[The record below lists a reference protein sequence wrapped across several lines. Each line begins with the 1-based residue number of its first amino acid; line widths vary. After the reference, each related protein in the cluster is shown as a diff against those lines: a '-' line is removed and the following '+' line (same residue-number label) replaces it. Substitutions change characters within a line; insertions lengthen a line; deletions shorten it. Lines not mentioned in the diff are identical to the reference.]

1 MCLECDLSLDASSIA
16 ALVTSA
22 LIIIGVLAG
31 AKWQLGKS
39 KAAQLAQ
46 LLNLILSAAEDNT
59 VSEEE
64 FQGIVTAA
72 KTLMDSSRLKSVLYK
87 PGDVGDLPETYQGEA
102 WLARVDSPIVVEA
115 ALAKPEENVP
125 VEPPAPPKKLKTQ
138 SRAFPNGQ
146 VRVKTE

>member
-1 MCLECDLSLDASSIA
+1 MDASSIA

-22 LIIIGVLAG
+22 LTIIGVLAG

-39 KAAQLAQ
+39 KAAQLTQ

-72 KTLMDSSRLKSVLYK
+72 KALMDK
-87 PGDVGDLPETYQGEA
+87 PAV
-102 WLARVDSPIVVEA
+102 
-115 ALAKPEENVP
+115 
-125 VEPPAPPKKLKTQ
+125 
-138 SRAFPNGQ
+138 
-146 VRVKTE
+146 